1 MMDISFDAQVRVPD
15 NVLFRQLEDE
25 SVLLHLNK
33 EIYYGLDDVGTRMWQ
48 VLAQSE
54 TIQTAFDALSEEYD
68 IEPEVLQRD
77 LTGLIENLLAKD
89 LLEIHTP

>member
-1 MMDISFDAQVRVPD
+1 MDISFSAHVRVPD

-48 VLAQSE
+48 LLAQSE
-54 TIQTAFDALSEEYD
+54 TIQAAFEALSEEYD
-68 IEPEVLQRD
+68 IEADVLQRD

-89 LLEIHTP
+89 LLEIQKP

>member
-1 MMDISFDAQVRVPD
+1 MDISFDAHVRIPD

-68 IEPEVLQRD
+68 IEPDVLQRD
-77 LTGLIENLLAKD
+77 LTGLIEQLLDRD
-89 LLEIHTP
+89 LLEIQTP